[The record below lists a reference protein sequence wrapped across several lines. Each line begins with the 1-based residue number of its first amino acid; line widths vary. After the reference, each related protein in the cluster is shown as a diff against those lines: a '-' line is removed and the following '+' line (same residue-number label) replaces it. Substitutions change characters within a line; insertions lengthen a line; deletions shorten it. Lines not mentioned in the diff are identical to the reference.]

1 MDSLPQ
7 GMCVPCAKTSK
18 GARFAGWR
26 TRTGGSWNQR
36 RSLTR
41 SLVRRSTR
49 SGWVLVLKTTAVTKS
64 LWTSSPTQKMG
75 VEEGLGRDSPPE
87 GERATGFSE
96 GSTIDSPEGREAL
109 TITTPAV
116 AAAHPPIS
124 PQFKLVFVTAA
135 AGTLLFVVLCLVLS
149 LVAGREPPPLFEKLI
164 MGFFDLAKIGFGAI
178 VGLLGG
184 KRLQG
189 TEES

>member
-1 MDSLPQ
+1 MI
-7 GMCVPCAKTSK
+7 GEMANIAAECVT
-18 GARFAGWR
+18 R
-26 TRTGGSWNQR
+26 TRTASVWSAREGKY
-36 RSLTR
+36 
-41 SLVRRSTR
+41 VR
-49 SGWVLVLKTTAVTKS
+49 A
-64 LWTSSPTQKMG
+64 
-75 VEEGLGRDSPPE
+75 
-87 GERATGFSE
+87 
-96 GSTIDSPEGREAL
+96 DSPEGREAL